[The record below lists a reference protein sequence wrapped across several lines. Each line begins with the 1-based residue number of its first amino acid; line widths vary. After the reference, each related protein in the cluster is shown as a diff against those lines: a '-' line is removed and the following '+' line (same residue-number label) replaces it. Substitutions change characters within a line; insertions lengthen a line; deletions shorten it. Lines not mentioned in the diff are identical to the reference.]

1 MIKAPRKALQ
11 GIRIGGYM
19 TYSDDLI
26 VKRVSKQVRERTKEN
41 MNVYFLGLAD
51 AFDEA
56 ARTYAKK
63 GTELWKAWYY
73 SDFRKYIP
81 SAYIEEYLDFNKY
94 PLKY

>member
-11 GIRIGGYM
+11 GIRKGGYM

-26 VKRVSKQVRERTKEN
+26 VKRVAKQVRERTKEN

-56 ARTYAKK
+56 FNQSVDA
-63 GTELWKAWYY
+63 EMQQM
-73 SDFRKYIP
+73 SIFDFIK
-81 SAYIEEYLDFNKY
+81 
-94 PLKY
+94 